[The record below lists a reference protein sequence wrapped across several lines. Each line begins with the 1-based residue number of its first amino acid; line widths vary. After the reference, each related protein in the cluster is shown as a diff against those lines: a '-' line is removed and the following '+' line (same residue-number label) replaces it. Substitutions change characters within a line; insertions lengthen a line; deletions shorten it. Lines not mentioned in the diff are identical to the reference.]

1 MKKPTFKKFFQ
12 VIFSGLVL
20 LGSAALLGPT
30 HGCSNDT
37 ESKTLTYEQVVYR
50 LTDLRAISKLPAE
63 GEYSGMFSSYD
74 RNSRLDPETNSYL
87 GWDANGDGTG
97 KIRMEGENEV
107 MVEMEGPGA
116 IVRIWSATADTGR
129 IIVYIDGEMVPELS
143 VPFIDYFNHST
154 ALFSF
159 PGLVYQTNAR
169 GYNNYVPITFRESIK
184 IVGEPGWGRYY
195 HFNYVKFPEGT
206 ELEPFH
212 PIPEGKSL
220 EALNKVNDLFLNNL
234 GEFPYT
240 DQKQNI
246 ESVAKI
252 IQPGTPETFIE
263 LKGEKAI
270 TSVRANV
277 KIDDASRIE
286 EVLRKTVIRIRWD
299 NQEDYS
305 VWSPLGDF
313 FGTAPGINHYNTY
326 LMGMNDNGMFS
337 YWYMPFES
345 AAEIEIFNESEIPLE
360 LELEVTW
367 EKLKG
372 DIGDYTRFH
381 AKWHR
386 GILPVEDENRWP
398 DWTFLKTEGSGR
410 YAGLS
415 LVVWSPK
422 GGHCREYGGPGYWW
436 WGEGDEKFFV
446 DGEKF
451 PSTFGTGTEDYF
463 GYAWCDP
470 NVFNHALHSQSLNS
484 GNMGYQPVNR
494 WHTTDNVPFHSSF
507 EGTLEKYFP
516 DDWPTQY
523 AAVVY
528 WYLDKDGTDPVQP
541 TPVEERYGF
550 EIQQEFYVK
559 PGVIEA
565 ETMKVVKNTGDGT
578 RAFWPDESLLYD
590 ISDYQIRVWN
600 LSGTP
605 PAELVL
611 EFESPLTGKH
621 KLLANIVAR
630 PQGSNFSVSM
640 NDKPLPRRFN
650 SRNAEKM
657 EARVVELGEVDLQ
670 PGKQTINIAWEGDNL
685 PTGRRVLNIDY
696 FEFIPKQ

>member
-1 MKKPTFKKFFQ
+1 MKRMTSRNIHQ
-12 VIFSGLVL
+12 LIFSFFVL
-20 LGSAALLGPT
+20 FTTAALMSLSQACT
-30 HGCSNDT
+30 SDN

-50 LTDLRAISKLPAE
+50 LTDLRAISELPAE

-74 RNSRLDPETNSYL
+74 RSSRLDPETNSYL
-87 GWDANGDGTG
+87 DWDANGDGTG

-129 IIVYIDGEMVPELS
+129 LIVYIDGEMVPELS
-143 VPFIDYFNHST
+143 VPFINYFNYST
-154 ALFSF
+154 NLFNF
-159 PGLVYQTNAR
+159 PGLVYLTNAR
-169 GYNNYVPITFRESIK
+169 GYNNYVPITFRKSVK
-184 IVGEPGWGRYY
+184 IVGEPGWGKYY

-206 ELEPFH
+206 EIEPFN

-220 EALNKVNDLFLNNL
+220 EALNKVNDLFLNKL
-234 GEFPYT
+234 GKFPYT
-240 DQKQNI
+240 AEKQNSK
-246 ESVAKI
+246 SVKKV
-252 IQPGTPETFIE
+252 IQPDLPETVIA
-263 LKGEKAI
+263 LKGKKAI
-270 TSVRANV
+270 TSIRAKV
-277 KIDDASRIE
+277 KIEDDSRIE

-299 NQEDYS
+299 KQKDYS

-326 LMGMNDNGMFS
+326 IMGMNDAGMYS

-345 AAEIEIFNESEIPLE
+345 AAEIEIFNESDIPLE

-372 DIGDYTRFH
+372 DIADYSRFH

-386 GILPVEDENRWP
+386 GIFPVEDESRWP

-422 GGHCREYGGPGYWW
+422 GGHCRQYGGPGYWW

-470 NVFNHALHSQSLNS
+470 NVFTHALHSQSMNS

-494 WHTTDNVPFHSSF
+494 WHTTDNIPFHTSF
-507 EGTLEKYFP
+507 EGYMEKYFP

-523 AAVVY
+523 AAVAY
-528 WYLDKDGTDPVQP
+528 WYLDKDGADPIQP

-565 ETMKVVKNTGDGT
+565 ETMKVVKNTGDGS
-578 RAFWPDESLLYD
+578 RAFWPHESLLNE
-590 ISDYQIRVWN
+590 ISDYHLRLWN

-611 EFESPLTGKH
+611 EFETSLTGKH
-621 KLLANIVAR
+621 RLLANIVSL
-630 PQGSNFSVSM
+630 PKGSNFSVAM
-640 NDKPLPRRFN
+640 NDKPLQRKIN
-650 SRNAEKM
+650 SRNPEKM
-657 EARVVELGEVDLQ
+657 EVKLIDLGEVQLQ
-670 PGKQTINIAWEGDNL
+670 PGTQTIKITWEGDKY
-685 PTGRRVLNIDY
+685 PSGGRSLNIDY
-696 FEFIPKQ
+696 FELLPK